1 MVIGSRLTILPAS
14 GRLFMALTEAAELV
28 EKGLLALQNGHS
40 YLAMT
45 YLEQAM
51 KYGKTPVLS
60 SNLAYCHALN
70 GRDKDTAIELGR
82 EALLADPANPEFS
95 LNLGRV
101 LLLSGQRNEAIT
113 IFRKGLT
120 FAPHPE
126 LIAQLEKL
134 GTRKSPIFKT
144 LPRTHFLNKIGGQ
157 LLSALGF
164 R

>member
-1 MVIGSRLTILPAS
+1 
-14 GRLFMALTEAAELV
+14 MAVTEAEELMQ
-28 EKGLLALQNGHS
+28 KGFLALQNGYS

-70 GRDKDTAIELGR
+70 GRDIDTAIELGR
-82 EALLADPANPEFS
+82 EALQSDPANPEFS
-95 LNLGRV
+95 LNLGQV
-101 LLLSGQRNEAIT
+101 LLLSGRKDEAIAV
-113 IFRKGLT
+113 FRQGL
-120 FAPHPE
+120 AYSQNPG